1 MECWRNQGLLTC
13 VLIVICIAS
22 CHFKPRLFFPLCTF
36 SFLLIPSLFLYF
48 FHLISLSPSYIYLLL
63 LSPAYLSL
71 FPCTLLV
78 SFNALFNLALRHMR
92 GVYLLR
98 RLGSFHARVLQH
110 GGQKSLG
117 TLKWL
122 RSSSLKCA
130 KPQFGKLEGNPFPQ
144 LANNPSNCYKLESS
158 VG

>member
-1 MECWRNQGLLTC
+1 MERWRNQGLLTC
-13 VLIVICIAS
+13 VLIVVRIAS
-22 CHFKPRLFFPLCTF
+22 CHFKPRLFFALCTF
-36 SFLLIPSLFLYF
+36 SFFTYSVFISFL

-63 LSPAYLSL
+63 LAPAYLSL

-130 KPQFGKLEGNPFPQ
+130 KP
-144 LANNPSNCYKLESS
+144 
-158 VG
+158 